1 MAVLARL
8 NKIHHTG
15 CIIFEVLP
23 KHLKIHSYL
32 MLLNHD
38 KAEQFSQCLK
48 EIIELL
54 PTINGQGI
62 SGFMKL
68 PYKDTRFFEH
78 INSLPERYYP
88 QNPKIVTA
96 E

>member
-1 MAVLARL
+1 
-8 NKIHHTG
+8 
-15 CIIFEVLP
+15 
-23 KHLKIHSYL
+23 

-38 KAEQFSQCLK
+38 KKTEFAQCLA

-54 PTINGQGI
+54 PTIKGQGI

-78 INSLPERYYP
+78 ISVLPEKYYP
-88 QNPKIVTA
+88 RNPKIIGS
-96 E
+96 EES